1 MSVSWNLWH
10 GCRKI
15 SEGCRHCY
23 VYRRDSLYGKDSS
36 VVARTAA
43 FDLPVKRKRNGDYR
57 VPSGEQVYTCFTS
70 DFFLAEADE
79 WRSEAWDMIR
89 ERSDLSFVIPTKR
102 INRFGV
108 ALPADWGDGYPH
120 VAIACTIENQEQL
133 DRRLPIFK
141 ALPIASLLRTIVGPA
156 RFSRLARPRHRRGVG
171 RRRVGQR
178 GAGVRLRLGARYSQ
192 TMCRAGNPVQF
203 SSNGCPIAQRRSH
216 LPHSPRVPAHAGP
229 AGWHRL

>member
-102 INRFGV
+102 IDRFGV
-108 ALPADWGDGYPH
+108 ALPADWG
-120 VAIACTIENQEQL
+120 
-133 DRRLPIFK
+133 RRVSPCSHRLYHRKSGTARPAAAHFQIP
-141 ALPIASLLRTIVGPA
+141 AHTSSASLLRTIVGPA

-178 GAGVRLRLGARYSQ
+178 GAGV
-192 TMCRAGNPVQF
+192 
-203 SSNGCPIAQRRSH
+203 
-216 LPHSPRVPAHAGP
+216 
-229 AGWHRL
+229 